1 MIRGLSGVIIWT
13 DDLDSM
19 VEFYLDTLGLTP
31 HSVRPAFVSFKWGD
45 VRLGIGTHA
54 QVAGRSSDR
63 YRVMVNLDVDDI
75 HAEHERLAGA
85 GVEFIRAPERERW
98 GGWVCTF
105 TDPDG
110 NVLQL
115 LEQPRGSSRDADEPI
130 YGASS
135 SEP

>member
-1 MIRGLSGVIIWT
+1 MICGLAGVIIWT

-19 VEFYLDTLGLTP
+19 VEFYRDTLGLTP
-31 HSVRPAFVSFKWGD
+31 HSVRPAFVSFKWGN
-45 VRLGIGTHA
+45 VRLGIGTHT
-54 QVAGRSSDR
+54 QVAGRSRDR

-75 HAEHERLAGA
+75 HAEHERLAGE

-115 LEQPRGSSRDADEPI
+115 LEQPGGSSRDADEPI
-130 YGASS
+130 YGASP

>member
-1 MIRGLSGVIIWT
+1 MIRGLAGVIIWT

-19 VEFYLDTLGLTP
+19 VEFYRDTLGLTP
-31 HSVRPAFVSFKWGD
+31 HSVRPAFVSFKWGN

-85 GVEFIRAPERERW
+85 GVEFIRSPEQERW
-98 GGWVCTF
+98 GGRVCTF

-115 LEQPRGSSRDADEPI
+115 LEQPRGGSRGADESI

-135 SEP
+135 SKP

>member
-1 MIRGLSGVIIWT
+1 MIRGLAGVIIWT

-115 LEQPRGSSRDADEPI
+115 LEQPRGSSPNADEPI